1 MTAAEIEVLF
11 GEVADALH
19 ANESAPLTEDEL
31 SQLLRRLGPVAELI
45 EQRWRRARPG
55 GPDYL
60 KTAHRDVRAAEAEAE
75 AVRLQRAQIE
85 AQRATLSDLRRVA
98 RRREALAAL
107 PMRYAEAAD
116 ATAALEQAWSA
127 FETAFAAVGAAAQ
140 AVASVRVHAGDAA
153 PGAPDDAEGLPPRLL
168 AVARDITARAH
179 HLMRWPSDIA
189 SALSVE
195 EPQPMRAKGY
205 TLETV

>member
-1 MTAAEIEVLF
+1 MQPNEIDTLLAEVS
-11 GEVADALH
+11 VALEKDQ
-19 ANESAPLTEDEL
+19 SQPLSEAEL

-45 EQRWRRARPG
+45 EQRWRRVRPG

-60 KTAHRDVRAAEAEAE
+60 KTAHRDVRAAEAAAE
-75 AVRLQRAQIE
+75 EIRLQRQQIE

-140 AVASVRVHAGDAA
+140 AVASVRALAGDAA
-153 PGAPDDAEGLPPRLL
+153 PGAPDDADGLPPRLM
-168 AVARDITARAH
+168 AVAREVSDRSH
-179 HLMRWPSDIA
+179 HLMRWPGDIA